1 MVYELPKRKSFLLTT
16 VLFSADCVNQPWIL
30 VDRARHFQENR
41 RETGVSH
48 RVYARHRQL
57 ARLLIIKKYSDAC
70 CVSAVIK
77 FNELSEGSDNE
88 DEFSELW
95 RDDSRAMSLYEIP
108 G

>member
-1 MVYELPKRKSFLLTT
+1 M
-16 VLFSADCVNQPWIL
+16 
-30 VDRARHFQENR
+30 RHFQENR

-48 RVYARHRQL
+48 RVYAGHRQL

-70 CVSAVIK
+70 CVSAVLIK
-77 FNELSEGSDNE
+77 FNESSEGSDNE

-95 RDDSRAMSLYEIP
+95 RDDSRSMSLYELIP